1 MKYLYIGLIVLTF
14 GVFKSN
20 LNAQEISIIPYPQ
33 HIELKEGQFILTKQ
47 TQLLIDNPILKNE
60 AVFLKDGIQELT
72 GLKVKSIASKKV
84 NLTSPSITLE
94 IDPKIKHN
102 EAYCLLIQT
111 NKISIKGSNKK
122 GVFYGIQSLL
132 QIISSASNN
141 NQVQCLSIENDF
153 PQFQWR
159 GMHLD
164 CARHFYKPDFIK
176 KYIDLIAAYKFNYF
190 HWHLTDDQGWRIE
203 ILKYPKLTQ
212 VGAFRAG
219 TMKGHYDEQQYDSI
233 PYGGYYTQK
242 EVREIVAY
250 AKNRHV
256 EIVPEIDMPGH
267 ARAAIAAYPE
277 LSCTGKQ
284 KTVGMKW
291 GIEKE
296 VLCPTDFTF
305 QFIDNLFAELSQLF
319 PSKYL
324 HIGGDEVLKE
334 EWEASEYCKQ
344 IMLREKII
352 DPVELQAYFMN
363 SIEKIASKYHKTAIG
378 WDEILEKNKDSKAII
393 MSWRGMEAG
402 IEAAKQK
409 HFVVMTPLDFCYF
422 DHYQGP
428 KENEPLAIG
437 GLTTIEQVYGFKPIP
452 DNSSDEIIPYIL
464 GAQGNV
470 WTEYMKTSEQVEY
483 MAVPRLCALAEVV
496 WTGQSRGDYVHF
508 QKRLQKH
515 KNFLDS
521 KHIHFSKTG
530 FDSGTEKK

>member
-1 MKYLYIGLIVLTF
+1 MKNIFLGFGIVLLSLF
-14 GVFKSN
+14 NSEAY
-20 LNAQEISIIPYPQ
+20 AQEIAIIPYPQ
-33 HIELKEGQFILTKQ
+33 QIKLNEGYFKLSNQ
-47 TQLLIDNPILKNE
+47 TQIQLAKPELKNE
-60 AVFLKDGIQELT
+60 AELLAEGISDLTALKLT
-72 GLKVKSIASKKV
+72 TTIRKNTNQSSQ
-84 NLTSPSITLE
+84 TITIE
-94 IDPKIKHN
+94 IDPKIKQN
-102 EAYCLLIQT
+102 EAYSLLIQS

-132 QIISSASNN
+132 QIISSTNNN
-141 NQVQCLSIENDF
+141 NQIQCLSIENDF

-164 CARHFYKPDFIK
+164 CARHFFKPDFIK
-176 KYIDLIAAYKFNYF
+176 KYIDILAAYKFNYF

-203 ILKYPKLTQ
+203 ILRYPKLTQ
-212 VGAFRAG
+212 VGAYRAG

-233 PYGGYYTQK
+233 PFGGYYTQN
-242 EVREIVAY
+242 EIREIVAY

-284 KTVGMKW
+284 ITVGMKW

-296 VLCPTDFTF
+296 VLCPTDYTF
-305 QFIDNLFAELSQLF
+305 QFIDDLFAELAQLF

-324 HIGGDEVLKE
+324 HIGGDEVIKE

-344 IMLREKII
+344 IMLSEKIN
-352 DPVELQAYFMN
+352 DPLELQAYFMN
-363 SIEKIASKYHKTAIG
+363 RIEKIANKYHKKAIG
-378 WDEILEKNKDSKAII
+378 WDEILEKNKDSKAVI

-402 IEAAKQK
+402 IEAAKEK

-470 WTEYMKTSEQVEY
+470 WTEYMKTPEQVEY

-496 WTGQSRGDYVHF
+496 WTGQSRGDYAHF

-515 KNFLDS
+515 QNLLDS

-530 FDSGTEKK
+530 FDSETEKK